1 MEFLSNSLR
10 ICCAI
15 FYVHMTSSELKKKLD
30 FEQKKE
36 TCGVASL
43 DLLIVSLTGT

>member
-36 TCGVASL
+36 TCGV